1 MAIGTTVKVGF
12 DASAVRAGMGGLKG
26 MFGSMASGFKGVG
39 LAARNALGIGE
50 MIGQVLSAPM
60 ELSNYAGDL
69 VDFSLRTG
77 VAIEDLVILEEALQL
92 AGAGSKDTAQMLQM
106 FSKNLYE
113 ATQEAGPARD
123 ALNKLG
129 LFAGEFADMP
139 LDQAFEKVG
148 KAVGKLPKGFK
159 GVEGILADLFGA
171 RRGMKM
177 KAFFEDFDG
186 GMKQA
191 RQNAGPFARDI
202 GANAVALDEMA
213 ESASAWQYAWQS
225 FMLQGLKT
233 IPPLLDAGMKDLG
246 FFDTSKH
253 QEFWKKL
260 GDSFVSGMKMLES
273 GEFSG
278 VAGDLL
284 KSAGK
289 LIGEGIKESLSSIS
303 PTDMIKAGAKS
314 MFGGSSA
321 TGGKAEEIGIRIDQS
336 NVLLKKLVEKKG
348 GWQ

>member
-1 MAIGTTVKVGF
+1 
-12 DASAVRAGMGGLKG
+12 
-26 MFGSMASGFKGVG
+26 
-39 LAARNALGIGE
+39 
-50 MIGQVLSAPM
+50 
-60 ELSNYAGDL
+60 
-69 VDFSLRTG
+69 
-77 VAIEDLVILEEALQL
+77 
-92 AGAGSKDTAQMLQM
+92 
-106 FSKNLYE
+106 
-113 ATQEAGPARD
+113 
-123 ALNKLG
+123 
-129 LFAGEFADMP
+129 
-139 LDQAFEKVG
+139 
-148 KAVGKLPKGFK
+148 
-159 GVEGILADLFGA
+159 
-171 RRGMKM
+171 
-177 KAFFEDFDG
+177 
-186 GMKQA
+186 
-191 RQNAGPFARDI
+191 
-202 GANAVALDEMA
+202 
-213 ESASAWQYAWQS
+213 
-225 FMLQGLKT
+225 MLQGLKT